1 MSTGQKGKALFIY
14 HANDGSDFL
23 RARGR
28 RRFQRDSVLEKGAMK
43 PFLRLFRGWL
53 YRRYP
58 ALGSGWYRKKL
69 AGYER
74 RWGLEDQGFTK
85 EGFLKVFHK
94 RFLGGNKAGRL
105 YELVAGDG
113 LVGSLG
119 VWLEGLGEG
128 WSVEAWEHRPVPL
141 FSLKKTRLEAEIH
154 GGRLTKWSAKERKKD
169 LVGITT
175 RGSREATGVCREIRT
190 GQIRPQWVGLWNP
203 TSRPAWFHRMSRVGY
218 QLVLVYQRMEF
229 YVDGERGS
237 GVGGRETGVGG
248 RESGGSSRESGVVG
262 GQKREK

>member
-1 MSTGQKGKALFIY
+1 
-14 HANDGSDFL
+14 
-23 RARGR
+23 
-28 RRFQRDSVLEKGAMK
+28 VLEKEAMK
-43 PFLRLFRGWL
+43 SILRIVRGWL

-58 ALGSGWYRKKL
+58 AISLGWYRKKL

-74 RWGLEDQGFTK
+74 RWGLEDHGFTK
-85 EGFLKVFHK
+85 EGFFKVFHK

-128 WSVEAWEHRPVPL
+128 WRVEAWEHRPIPL
-141 FSLKKTRLEAEIH
+141 FSLKKMRLEDEIH
-154 GGRLTKWSAKERKKD
+154 EGRLTRWSAKVRKKD
-169 LVGITT
+169 LSGITT
-175 RGSREATGVCREIRT
+175 RKAREASGVCREIRT

-203 TSRPAWFHRMSRVGY
+203 TMRPAWFHRMRSLGY

-229 YVDGERGS
+229 YHEV
-237 GVGGRETGVGG
+237 
-248 RESGGSSRESGVVG
+248 
-262 GQKREK
+262 KR